1 MIFIKSRSTFSGAVS
16 LVSSNRRDSR
26 ITCVSTTTPSAIPY
40 QDPNTTFPVF
50 RATPGNERI
59 SSMVCGTLPPNFSV
73 TTRAAP

>member
-16 LVSSNRRDSR
+16 LVNSSRRDNR

-40 QDPNTTFPVF
+40 QDPSTTFPVF
-50 RATPGNERI
+50 RATPGNVRI
-59 SSMVCGTLPPNFSV
+59 SSIVCGTWLPNFSD